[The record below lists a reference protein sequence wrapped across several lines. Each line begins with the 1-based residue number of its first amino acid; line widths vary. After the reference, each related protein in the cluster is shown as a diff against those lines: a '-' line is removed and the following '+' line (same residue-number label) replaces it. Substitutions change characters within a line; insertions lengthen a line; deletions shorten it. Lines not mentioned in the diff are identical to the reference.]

1 MAKPKGKDQN
11 PDELTESEWAVMKVV
26 WECGPCAAGTVQ
38 EALASS
44 KGWAYSTVKTI
55 MDRMVKKEMLASSN
69 IRYLQLFSAKVSQA
83 EAQKGEFRK
92 MLSRAFNGALTP
104 MMQFLVDSEEF
115 GKDDLRQ
122 LRQMVKDSKD

>member
-1 MAKPKGKDQN
+1 MAKPKEQN
-11 PDELTESEWAVMKVV
+11 PDELTGSEWAVMKVV

-38 EALASS
+38 ESLASS

-55 MDRMVKKEMLASSN
+55 MDRMVKKVLLETSN
-69 IRYLQLFSAKVSQA
+69 VRYLQLFSAKISQA

-115 GKDDLRQ
+115 GKDDLRK
-122 LRQMVKDSKD
+122 LRQMVKESKD